1 MLTGVSH
8 GPKPPRIVRSQAPIV
23 GALVTRYHRLD
34 IDRHPAGRE
43 RGEELVPGAPGEDPV
58 PHGKDQ
64 PVERGEMFE
73 GDKLDTAFALRLRLV
88 GERIGN
94 QSGAAELAQFGD
106 DFRDAALSRTFSGDA
121 VSRPYSSSDSQ
132 GRVPGAASAARQKG
146 TFNRRHSYDP
156 CAGTADRVGFLY
168 RRKLTVCQLTDP

>member
-23 GALVTRYHRLD
+23 GALVTRCHRLD

-43 RGEELVPGAPGEDPV
+43 RGEELVPGALGEDPV
-58 PHGKDQ
+58 RHGKDQ

-88 GERIGN
+88 GGRIGN

-106 DFRDAALSRTFSGDA
+106 DFRDAVLSRAPFRAIRYLGPIRRVIRKA
-121 VSRPYSSSDSQ
+121 EC
-132 GRVPGAASAARQKG
+132 RVPPAPRDKRGRSTEDIRMIHAPA
-146 TFNRRHSYDP
+146 P
-156 CAGTADRVGFLY
+156 EIE
-168 RRKLTVCQLTDP
+168 